1 MAGCAASN
9 RFRLLRRDCERQRL
23 KPSKPSRFFCCLS
36 ADSEY
41 SVLHATFRI
50 LLLTAVLKKE
60 IGRLPTSTEIVWVC
74 NGKVRRKRPRE

>member
-23 KPSKPSRFFCCLS
+23 KPSRFFCSLS
-36 ADSEY
+36 ADS
-41 SVLHATFRI
+41 VLRAHLSNLAV
-50 LLLTAVLKKE
+50 TAVLKNE
-60 IGRLPTSTEIVWVC
+60 IGRLPMSTEIVWVC